1 MPTAC
6 DVVKNWGVTSYSF
19 WDNEN
24 VLKLD
29 SVMAAQVC
37 EYTNNHRIAHFQGV
51 NECKL
56 YVNNFF

>member
-1 MPTAC
+1 MPTTC

-24 VLKLD
+24 VLQLD

-37 EYTNNHRIAHFQGV
+37 EYTNNHRIVQGA
-51 NECKL
+51 CM
-56 YVNNFF
+56 